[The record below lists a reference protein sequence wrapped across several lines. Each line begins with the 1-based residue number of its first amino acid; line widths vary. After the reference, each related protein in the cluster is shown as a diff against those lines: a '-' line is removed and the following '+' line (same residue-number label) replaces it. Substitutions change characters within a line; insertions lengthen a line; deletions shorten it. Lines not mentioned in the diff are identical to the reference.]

1 MVGAKNLQVPELIP
15 HAQLVVCLKL
25 ASMATVA
32 DALKILSAV
41 RIPCPQ
47 SPD

>member
-1 MVGAKNLQVPELIP
+1 MIDPQNLKVAESIS
-15 HAQLVVCLKL
+15 HAQLVVCLKFI
-25 ASMATVA
+25 AVA
-32 DALKILSAV
+32 GPADTLKDFPAV